1 MEVKVGLT
9 GNEIEELFIEI
20 RGFRKGKKLSDW
32 RKKPYEQAQSE
43 RFVINRRRRIRR
55 NILTRKEISLT

>member
-20 RGFRKGKKLSDW
+20 RGLRKGKKIVRL
-32 RKKPYEQAQSE
+32 
-43 RFVINRRRRIRR
+43 
-55 NILTRKEISLT
+55 EIEAL